1 MEKNST
7 LPSDEKVNVEISPD
21 KMFGVIVFIQPEHE
35 GNKLTEE
42 EIKMA
47 IDEKG
52 IKYGLDE
59 VLLKEICNERKYNY
73 KYFIAKGKA
82 PTIGQNASIDYQ
94 FNVEGLQKIIPT
106 LKEDGSV
113 DFKNLNI
120 MSNVKIGDVIA
131 TKTSPKIGEDGY
143 NIFGESIKGK
153 IGKDIRM
160 PIGKHTKV
168 LEDGL
173 TLVATIDGQIDY
185 DGHSLS
191 ISPTFY
197 VDKDVDSSTGNIDF
211 IGNVVVEG
219 IVHSGFSIKAKGNV
233 EVRGYVEAAQIEADG
248 DIILRHG
255 IQGNEK
261 GFLKARGNI
270 LAKFIQRSEAY
281 ASGDIIAEAI
291 LHSQVAADG
300 EILVHKGKGTLVGGS
315 TTAGKCIRA
324 NIVGSAMNTVTVL
337 QIGVSKSLIN
347 NYQEILLK
355 HNKLKEEFNQVNKNI
370 CFLQTKAKENKLPR
384 EKSDLLNQLIQA
396 RVILTNQIKKI
407 EQDYKEKVELIKKA
421 NKGQVKVQDKIYP
434 GTRVVIGDTTKYI
447 LQENSRCLIQKQG
460 AEVTIGILL

>member
-1 MEKNST
+1 
-7 LPSDEKVNVEISPD
+7 
-21 KMFGVIVFIQPEHE
+21 
-35 GNKLTEE
+35 
-42 EIKMA
+42 
-47 IDEKG
+47 
-52 IKYGLDE
+52 
-59 VLLKEICNERKYNY
+59 
-73 KYFIAKGKA
+73 
-82 PTIGQNASIDYQ
+82 
-94 FNVEGLQKIIPT
+94 IIPT

-120 MSNVKIGDVIA
+120 MNNVKRDDVLAI
-131 TKTSPKIGEDGY
+131 KVSPKVGEDGY

-153 IGKDIRM
+153 MGKDIRL

-233 EVRGYVEAAQIEADG
+233 EVRGYVEAAQIEAEG

-270 LAKFIQRSEAY
+270 LAKFIQCSEVY
-281 ASGDIIAEAI
+281 ASGDIITEAI

-315 TTAGKCIRA
+315 ITAGKCIKA
-324 NIVGSAMNTVTVL
+324 NIIGSAMNTVTVL

-347 NYQEILLK
+347 NYQNILLK
-355 HNKLKEEFNQVNKNI
+355 HNKLKEEFNQINKNI
-370 CFLQTKAKENKLPR
+370 YFLQSKAKENKLPM
-384 EKSDLLNQLIQA
+384 EKSDLLNQSIQA
-396 RVILTNQIKKI
+396 RVILTNQIKKV
-407 EQDYKEKVELIKKA
+407 EEDYKEKVDLIKKA
-421 NKGQVKVQDKIYP
+421 NQGQVKVQDKIYP
-434 GTRVVIGDTTKYI
+434 GTRVVVGDTTKYI

-460 AEVTIGILL
+460 AEITVGILL